1 MVSYVPVCLID
12 FNHLHRNQWLQIL
25 FFYRDTINALRDFIW
40 EVTTQGKKSWDQMG
54 KVCLDLKVDLER
66 IVFFQIRKLQIVAT
80 TSTTINHHAKELIIV
95 ILEGQVDKTSLHAW
109 RRSSFFARISR
120 KHTSTIMCHVS
131 FHINA
136 ITNQ

>member
-1 MVSYVPVCLID
+1 MCLCVLSISTICIVTNGCKSYSFIVTL
-12 FNHLHRNQWLQIL
+12 LKLWEIL
-25 FFYRDTINALRDFIW
+25 YGRSQRK
-40 EVTTQGKKSWDQMG
+40 EKKSWDQMG

>member
-25 FFYRDTINALRDFIW
+25 FFYRDTIKALRDFIW

-66 IVFFQIRKLQIVAT
+66 IVFFQIRKLQIVAA
-80 TSTTINHHAKELIIV
+80 TSTTIIPSTTMLKSSLSLYLKAKLTKHLCMHGGEV
-95 ILEGQVDKTSLHAW
+95 V
-109 RRSSFFARISR
+109 FSR
-120 KHTSTIMCHVS
+120 GFQGNIH
-131 FHINA
+131 
-136 ITNQ
+136 QQ